1 MARGGYRQPSNPA
14 PASGPGALSR
24 RTDGGPT
31 QPVRTPTGLPYGEA
45 GQLTRLQ
52 QAAPL
57 AASGGTP
64 PPVQPG
70 AAARPS
76 VIPFN
81 APTQEP
87 DVPVT
92 NGAALG
98 PGAGPEALG
107 IPNAPSEDL
116 RALLGYLP
124 VFEFMA
130 SQPGASSASRNLVRQ
145 LKSMIS

>member
-14 PASGPGALSR
+14 PASGPGSLSR
-24 RTDGGPT
+24 RTDGGPG
-31 QPVRTPTGLPYGEA
+31 QPVRTPTGMPYGEA
-45 GQLTRLQ
+45 RQLARLQ

-57 AASGGTP
+57 AATDNNSGG
-64 PPVQPG
+64 
-70 AAARPS
+70 ASAEAARPN
-76 VIPFN
+76 VIPFG

-87 DVPVT
+87 GVPVT

-107 IPNAPSEDL
+107 IPDAPSEDL

-124 VFEFMA
+124 VWEFMA